1 MTEADDGRIV
11 IPGPHGPKT
20 GTTVLIDNYDSFT
33 FNVAQY
39 LVERGAN
46 VVIFRNDKVTLET
59 IDALDPVNLVISP
72 GPGHPLHDTGI
83 SMDCIRHYVGK
94 IPILGICMGL
104 QCMVTAYGGIIEY
117 AGEIFHGKVSE
128 ITHDKKGLY
137 RGLANPLTGTRY
149 HSLATRIAALPD
161 CFQATA
167 HVGSGVIMGI
177 RHNKYTMEAVQ
188 YHPESIISQSG
199 KDMIGNFLSLRGGL
213 WSENLSSGVGVAE
226 PSSSKET
233 ILQRIYRQRKM
244 DVEQASALPGRS
256 LADLEASLAMHLAP
270 APIDFPSRLI
280 SGEGVGVMA
289 EMKRASPSKGM
300 IDENAH
306 AGAQALAYARSG
318 AHVISVLTEP
328 TWFKGSLEDLALARQ
343 AVAQLVDRP
352 AILRKDF
359 VVDVY
364 QVAEARLAGADT
376 VLLIVAMLDD
386 SLLRILYDYCL
397 KLGMHPLVEVNNAQE
412 MQRALQLNPRVIGV
426 NNRNLHTFDVDMSTT
441 SQLAKSA
448 IQRGTIL
455 AALSGIQ
462 SRQDVQQYEAQGVHA
477 VLVGEALM
485 RAKDKRAFLAEL
497 QGRKFPEHASSPRIV
512 KVCGLRDKEAAI
524 TAAKAGSSML
534 GMILAKGTKRSL
546 KLEEAAS
553 IIQAVRS
560 LPARTEN
567 APNRP
572 DPRQF
577 DTWKEWFEWNAVQI
591 AARAAHRPLLVGVF
605 RDQSVQEIVQTASLL
620 ELDAVQIHG
629 RSEPIDWARFLPG
642 LFVLRAF
649 SVPADLDNWQP
660 MSSPWLDQAMR
671 PNFHHMIILDAA
683 GKAGEGDGGSGQSF
697 SWDVAQT
704 LATYDPASSLAKTS
718 RRPPVPFLI
727 AGGIDADNVQNAIR
741 ESCAIGADTSTGVE
755 TEGRKDHQKINAY
768 VDQAR
773 RM

>member
-1 MTEADDGRIV
+1 MTEVEDGRIV

-59 IDALDPVNLVISP
+59 IDALNPVNLVISP
-72 GPGHPLHDTGI
+72 GPGHPLHDSGI

-104 QCMVTAYGGIIEY
+104 QCMVTAYDGIIEY

-128 ITHDKKGLY
+128 ITHDGKGLY

-161 CFQATA
+161 CFEATA

-213 WSENLSSGVGVAE
+213 WSENASSGVGVAQ

-233 ILQRIYRQRKM
+233 ILQRIYRQRKI

-300 IDENAH
+300 IDANAH

-359 VVDVY
+359 VVDIY
-364 QVAEARLAGADT
+364 QIAEARLAGADT

-386 SLLRILYDYCL
+386 DLLRILYDYCL

-441 SQLAKSA
+441 SQLAESA
-448 IQRGTIL
+448 IERGTIL

-462 SRQDVQQYEAQGVHA
+462 SRQDVEQYEAQGVHA

-485 RAKDKRAFLAEL
+485 RAEDKRAFIAEL
-497 QGRKFPEHASSPRIV
+497 QGRRFPEPASLPRIV
-512 KVCGLRDKEAAI
+512 KVCGLKDKEAAI

-553 IIQAVRS
+553 IIHAVRS
-560 LPARTEN
+560 LPARTDSP
-567 APNRP
+567 PNLQDHRP
-572 DPRQF
+572 F
-577 DTWKEWFEWNAVQI
+577 DTSREWFEWNAVQI

-605 RDQSVQEIVQTASLL
+605 RDQSVQEIVQTANLL

-642 LFVLRAF
+642 LIVLRAF

-660 MSSPWLDQAMR
+660 MSSPWLDQALR
-671 PNFHHMIILDAA
+671 PNFHHLIILDAA
-683 GKAGEGDGGSGQSF
+683 GKAGEGDGGSGLSF
-697 SWDVAQT
+697 SWEVAQA

-727 AGGIDADNVQNAIR
+727 AGGIDADNVQKAIR
-741 ESCAIGADTSTGVE
+741 ESCAMGADTSTGVE
-755 TEGRKDHQKINAY
+755 TEGRKDHHKINAY

-773 RM
+773 KS